1 MWRYSRIA
9 ELDLDS
15 YHPASSRADGPVA
28 VPSAIEAAL
37 ATVPVRGATVVV
49 VNGRIV
55 HVEVDVPGVD
65 IAGPDDRTAIG
76 SVMTEPTD
84 VFSKMNG
91 DFATDVVSI
100 RIAPGANVEAPIV
113 VAHWSDERDLATFP
127 RLVVRAGADS
137 TSRIV
142 DYHASPASVP
152 MLTVPVAELA
162 VERAARVGYL
172 NVQNLGF
179 ATWQIASQVSTVEQ
193 DGTFTSTAAA
203 FGGDYARQRT
213 DCRLVGRGATGR
225 LRAVYFGED
234 DQMLD
239 FRTFQDHAAPDTTSN
254 LLFKGAVGGHSRS
267 VYTGL
272 IRVRKNAHGT
282 NAFQTNRNIKLSDGA
297 WAESVPNLEIENNDV
312 RCSHASAVGPID
324 EDQRFYLESRGVPTP
339 VAERLVVTGFFD
351 NVLSTLPVPAAAAA
365 LRNLLA
371 GKLDRQVP
379 ASVRLTAS
387 EHDRARGLR
396 ARRVA
401 GGHRSARRRRRSSHR
416 DRAVRRRRLRD
427 RRSSART
434 PRSRSPRAR
443 SCATTERSS
452 AGSTAARSRWSRASR
467 SPSPPRGRCPSTKP
481 E

>member
-1 MWRYSRIA
+1 
-9 ELDLDS
+9 
-15 YHPASSRADGPVA
+15 
-28 VPSAIEAAL
+28 
-37 ATVPVRGATVVV
+37 
-49 VNGRIV
+49 
-55 HVEVDVPGVD
+55 
-65 IAGPDDRTAIG
+65 
-76 SVMTEPTD
+76 
-84 VFSKMNG
+84 MNG

-127 RLVVRAGADS
+127 RLVVTAGADS
-137 TSRIV
+137 TSRIA
-142 DYHASPASVP
+142 DYHASPADIP

-162 VERAARVGYL
+162 VEHAARVGYL
-172 NVQNLGF
+172 SVQNLGF
-179 ATWQIASQVSTVEQ
+179 ATWHIASQVSTVEQ

-225 LRAVYFGED
+225 LRAVYFGEE

-267 VYTGL
+267 VYTGM

-365 LRNLLA
+365 LRNLLDA
-371 GKLDRQVP
+371 KLDRQVP
-379 ASVRLTAS
+379 ASVRS
-387 EHDRARGLR
+387 
-396 ARRVA
+396 
-401 GGHRSARRRRRSSHR
+401 
-416 DRAVRRRRLRD
+416 
-427 RRSSART
+427 
-434 PRSRSPRAR
+434 
-443 SCATTERSS
+443 
-452 AGSTAARSRWSRASR
+452 
-467 SPSPPRGRCPSTKP
+467 
-481 E
+481 